1 MALAFQRD
9 ISQPFPR
16 SGLAHPFVSTAIILG
31 RLLCN
36 FLELRQQLFVG
47 NPSFTMTATFGMAIQ
62 QIFTA
67 NPARLSARTQTI
79 RFHCLLNTF
88 NPYHD

>member
-67 NPARLSARTQTI
+67 TQQDCPHEHRQYAFI
-79 RFHCLLNTF
+79 VC
-88 NPYHD
+88 